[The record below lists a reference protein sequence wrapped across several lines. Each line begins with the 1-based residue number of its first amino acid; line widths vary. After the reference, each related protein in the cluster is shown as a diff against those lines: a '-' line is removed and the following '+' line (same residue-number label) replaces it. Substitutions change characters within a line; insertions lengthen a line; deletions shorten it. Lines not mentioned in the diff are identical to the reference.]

1 MTSLLDIAPSGRQIT
16 IRDKTLTI
24 KGISAQ
30 GVVYLLNRFPLVRQ
44 IMTGHNVED
53 LSVETFM
60 VLAPEA
66 VNATIACGFGFV
78 GTNPVEQEK
87 AEEIAASFGID
98 EQVYALTQIM
108 EVTLPYW
115 TVFQFGKV
123 IHGRPLLWIPLRF
136 AADAKGVRA
145 RDYPGKLFRVNRK
158 GGKAPLLLSAA
169 TKEPKYFAKPYVK
182 IPKKFRVLEIAR
194 ELSHKI
200 NDFYKRR
207 MGKLRQGR
215 R

>member
-1 MTSLLDIAPSGRQIT
+1 VTST
-16 IRDKTLTI
+16 IRVRFEGDQIGAKFKKNLTVARDDMNASLQGAAQDYADEFLKQGRANI
-24 KGISAQ
+24 RSAGNFKSPRWLQGLFARISRGGGSIVIGI
-30 GVVYLLNRFPLVRQ
+30 
-44 IMTGHNVED
+44 GHKV
-53 LSVETFM
+53 
-60 VLAPEA
+60 
-66 VNATIACGFGFV
+66 
-78 GTNPVEQEK
+78 
-87 AEEIAASFGID
+87 
-98 EQVYALTQIM
+98 
-108 EVTLPYW
+108 PYW

-123 IHGRPLLWIPLRF
+123 IHGKPLLWIPLHF
-136 AADAKGVRA
+136 ATDAKGIRA
-145 RDYPGKLFRVNRK
+145 RDYPGKLFRVDRK

-207 MGKLRQGR
+207 MAKLRQGR

>member
-1 MTSLLDIAPSGRQIT
+1 VTST
-16 IRDKTLTI
+16 IRVRFEGDQIGAKFKKNLTVARDDMNASLQ
-24 KGISAQ
+24 GAAQ
-30 GVVYLLNRFPLVRQ
+30 DY
-44 IMTGHNVED
+44 
-53 LSVETFM
+53 
-60 VLAPEA
+60 A
-66 VNATIACGFGFV
+66 
-78 GTNPVEQEK
+78 
-87 AEEIAASFGID
+87 D
-98 EQVYALTQIM
+98 EFLKQ
-108 EVTLPYW
+108 
-115 TVFQFGKV
+115 
-123 IHGRPLLWIPLRF
+123 GRANIRI
-136 AADAKGVRA
+136 RA

-207 MGKLRQGR
+207 MAKLRQGR